1 MAITQLMNDN
11 WYEHGQCWMVY
22 DLEMY
27 SIYEHPSTHQTQS
40 LDENTFEQF

>member
-1 MAITQLMNDN
+1 MNHN

-27 SIYEHPSTHQTQS
+27 GIYKHHSTNWTQN
-40 LDENTFEQF
+40 LDENTFGWNSFR